1 MICKYCGAEM
11 RLDDSDKYWNGSAV
25 VIDYYYY
32 CDSCNG
38 SLIKTVLSRDNKWI
52 KDGSGLVLE
61 ENWYKEV

>member
-11 RLDDSDKYWNGSAV
+11 RLDDSVKYWNGSAV

-38 SLIKTVLSRDNKWI
+38 SLIKTVLF
-52 KDGSGLVLE
+52 KDGSGLVLV

>member
-11 RLDDSDKYWNGSAV
+11 RLDDSDKFWNGSAV

-38 SLIKTVLSRDNKWI
+38 SLIKTVLF

-61 ENWYKEV
+61 GSWYKEV